1 MSDLFEDIRRHAG
14 APGGKF
20 LHENVV
26 LAAVEEILAQQSLD
40 SSPVSYMGALMLSLQ
55 AESGAEPAVYGAVL
69 RLLERTLAHVPTPL
83 LVSKAARISQVV
95 VAVANAQVE
104 QQAVLKPALGC
115 VQRLLGAQPEGTAPS
130 SDALKLFRWLLEFTH
145 HASPKVRQRGQQ
157 VCVEVLRDGGAQIA
171 GHTAKFVETRLA
183 ATQTKDVQPTLHL
196 LNFVRSALPLLP
208 AVHATAVVQALV
220 RLLTVAHPLL
230 SRHTLDALLAAVEQ
244 EEEPLPA
251 AALTLVIDSLLP
263 QQGAGTLRVCAAAA
277 SALASVDRP
286 ACTTRLPLMTSAL
299 LKAIVRQQEE
309 PGASSGA
316 GGAGA
321 GSADDLP
328 RDCVAELLRACVAPG
343 GIEESQAAAVA
354 SALRA
359 HVAPRHLPAWGT
371 VFEASGALFAA
382 MGAAAHPSCS
392 ELLTAIAEA
401 YAEHRMDGG
410 TRGALVAALGQGAKA
425 LGPEAFLSLLPIK
438 VATNEGSPDSSWLL
452 SVLNGHIGRSATLAH
467 FGSYFVGLQEWLS
480 RRSTELR
487 DEGREVESANLRHLY
502 VQVWALF
509 PGYCCCARDVAA
521 SFGGIA
527 RTLGAAITSQP
538 EVRPHVLQGLT
549 MLVLSQRAH
558 KQPTMQPDGT
568 FTSSLTPEAAAA
580 LQTVG
585 SFAKNFMP
593 ILFTTHQAEP
603 PEKQRPLQ
611 EAIGAL
617 ASVAPAPLLADFFK
631 AVMRKLLEAAA
642 AQPEAVGGDGGGGG
656 AGGSS
661 ADEEQKALN
670 DQRGL
675 LELLMALAPSL
686 PPEHVAMLWR
696 AVKPQLQH
704 PDVAMQK
711 KAYKVVASL
720 AEAHP
725 AFARESLAELREAL
739 EAAAAVCNPASKRQR
754 LASLQRL
761 LLTLGD
767 AEVQHVLP
775 SVLGEVV
782 LATKEANVKT
792 RAAAFD
798 LLLAL
803 AAAAEKR
810 AGPSEEAKAEA
821 VRGLLVMVAAGVAG
835 TSAHMMSAAVLA
847 LARLVYA
854 YRARESMLMTS
865 VQLLETVCSLLQHKA
880 QEVVRAAITFCKVA
894 LSALPLEHVERL
906 LPNLVPPLLTW
917 CSNKHPHLKTQVRY
931 LMERMVKRFGHD
943 AMMAVTP
950 EAHQRLLTHM
960 RKQKVRASNHA
971 AKRIAA
977 REAAG
982 GGADGDDDHQSD
994 YARHADFEDLLE
1006 EEDDDGDG
1014 LDDGDGDAMDDV
1026 GSGGKDGPK
1035 VASGVRRA
1043 KRLPRSQLGLRE
1055 TWQDRGDAGKVVDL
1069 LDAPLVEPSRGGA
1082 AAPGGRRVAGGK
1094 RGRED
1099 DDDGGDGVRLDADSG
1114 KLVVTEGGSAS
1125 AVDRAGSGGGF
1136 AGNGLDMEVDAEDEI
1151 VRPGTANVRMTKKRR
1166 SLGQAVV
1173 QASAAEEAEGR
1184 AGSSGKK
1191 SLNDLKAR
1199 RQAQDHFGAQLGE
1212 QYKSKK
1218 GAAGDVKRADGP
1230 NPFAYLPLNPRMLGK
1245 RQQRNVK
1252 TTISKFVAPK
1262 GAAAKAARASGK
1274 GPQRKHGI
1282 EARRLKGKGDRKPHK
1297 AVR

>member
-1 MSDLFEDIRRHAG
+1 MSADLFEDIRRHAG

-40 SSPVSYMGALMLSLQ
+40 GSPVSYMGALMLSLQ
-55 AESGAEPAVYGAVL
+55 AESGAEPAVYGAVF

-115 VQRLLGAQPEGTAPS
+115 VQRLLGAQPEGAAPNT
-130 SDALKLFRWLLEFTH
+130 DALKLFRWLLEFTH

-157 VCVEVLRDGGAQIA
+157 ACVEVLRDGGAPLA

-196 LNFVRSALPLLP
+196 LNFVRAALPLLP
-208 AVHATAVVQALV
+208 AAHATAVVQALV
-220 RLLTVAHPLL
+220 RLLAVAHPLL
-230 SRHTLDALLAAVEQ
+230 SRHTLDTLLAAVEQ

-263 QQGAGTLRVCAAAA
+263 LQGAGTLRVCAAAA

-286 ACTTRLPLMTSAL
+286 ACSTRLPLLTSAL

-309 PGASSGA
+309 PGAGGGA

-328 RDCVAELLRACVAPG
+328 RGCVAELLRACVTPG
-343 GIEESQAAAVA
+343 GIEPAQAAAVA

-382 MGAAAHPSCS
+382 MGGAAHPSCS

-401 YAEHRMDGG
+401 YAEHRMEGA
-410 TRGALVAALGQGAKA
+410 TRGALVAALGQAAKA

-438 VATNEGSPDSSWLL
+438 VATNEGSPDTSWLL
-452 SVLNGHIGRSATLAH
+452 TVLNGNIGRSATLAH

-480 RRSTELR
+480 RRSAELR
-487 DEGREVESANLRHLY
+487 DEGREIESANLRHLY
-502 VQVWALF
+502 VQVWGLF
-509 PGYCCCARDVAA
+509 PGYCSCACDAAA

-527 RTLGAAITSQP
+527 RTLGSAITSQP
-538 EVRPHVLQGLT
+538 EVRTHVLQGLT

-558 KQPTMQPDGT
+558 KQPTVQPDGT
-568 FTSSLTPEAAAA
+568 FASSLTPEAAAA

-603 PEKQRPLQ
+603 PEKQRPMQ

-642 AQPEAVGGDGGGGG
+642 AQPDAAGDGGGGG
-656 AGGSS
+656 GGGSS

-725 AFARESLAELREAL
+725 AFARESLTELREAL
-739 EAAAAVCNPASKRQR
+739 EAAAAACNPASKRQR

-767 AEVQHVLP
+767 AEVRQVLP

-835 TSAHMMSAAVLA
+835 TSAHMMAAAVLA
-847 LARLVYA
+847 LARLVYG
-854 YRARESMLMTS
+854 YRARESMLLTS

-894 LSALPLEHVERL
+894 LSALPLHHVERL

-917 CSNKHPHLKTQVRY
+917 CTNKHPHLKTQVRY
-931 LMERMVKRFGHD
+931 LMERMVKKFGHD
-943 AMMAVTP
+943 VMMAVTP

-982 GGADGDDDHQSD
+982 DGDDDHQSD

-1006 EEDDDGDG
+1006 EEEDGG
-1014 LDDGDGDAMDDV
+1014 LDDGDGDAMDGA
-1026 GSGGKDGPK
+1026 GSGGNDGPRA
-1035 VASGVRRA
+1035 ASGVRRA

-1055 TWQDRGDAGKVVDL
+1055 TWQDRGDTGKVVDL

-1082 AAPGGRRVAGGK
+1082 AAPGGRKVAGGK
-1094 RGRED
+1094 RGRD
-1099 DDDGGDGVRLDADSG
+1099 GDDDGGDGVRLDADSG
-1114 KLVVTEGGSAS
+1114 KLLVTEEGSAS

-1184 AGSSGKK
+1184 PGGAGSSGKK
-1191 SLNDLKAR
+1191 SLNDVKAR
-1199 RQAQDHFGAQLGE
+1199 RQAQDNFGAQLGE

-1218 GAAGDVKRADGP
+1218 GASGDVKRADGP

-1252 TTISKFVAPK
+1252 TTLSKFVAPK
-1262 GAAAKAARASGK
+1262 GAAAKAARASSK